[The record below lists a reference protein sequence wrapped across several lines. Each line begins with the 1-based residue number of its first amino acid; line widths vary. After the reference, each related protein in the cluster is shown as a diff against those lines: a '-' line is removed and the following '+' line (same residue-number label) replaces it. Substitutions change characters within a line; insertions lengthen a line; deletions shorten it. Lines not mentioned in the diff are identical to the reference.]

1 MLEFDGE
8 IMPEPKSLEV
18 SREKIWSSNTGRV
31 DSGKMTGDVVA
42 IKTTLKITWAV
53 LSSAQTQK
61 IDKHLSKAFFSC
73 TYLDPS
79 AGNTEKTKTFYSGA
93 PTYPVYS
100 YVNGYP
106 DYVGVGVDLI
116 EQ

>member
-1 MLEFDGE
+1 MLKFEGNT
-8 IMPEPKSLEV
+8 MPEPKSIEV
-18 SREKIWSSNTGRV
+18 GREKVWSSNTGRS

-53 LSSAQTQK
+53 LSALQTQK
-61 IDKHLSKAFFSC
+61 IDKYLSKAFFQC
-73 TYLDPS
+73 TYMDPAS
-79 AGNTEKTKTFYSGA
+79 GNEEKTKTFYAGT
-93 PTYPVYS
+93 PVYPVYS

-106 DYVGVGVDLI
+106 DYQGVAVDLI